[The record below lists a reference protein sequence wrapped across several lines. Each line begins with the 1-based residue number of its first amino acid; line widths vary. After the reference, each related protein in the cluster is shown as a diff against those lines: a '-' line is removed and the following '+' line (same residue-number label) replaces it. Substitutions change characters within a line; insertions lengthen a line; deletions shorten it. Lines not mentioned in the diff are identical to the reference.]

1 MTVTKPTSEKDIER
15 SWYFF
20 DLKGENL
27 GRTSTKI
34 AKILM
39 GKAKPY
45 FVRHLDCGDFVV
57 IINAEKIKVTG
68 QKATDKIYHFISG
81 YASGVKSLS
90 LNQMLARNPRRIVL
104 DAVRGMLPHNRLG
117 RKQITKCKVFCGPE
131 HKHKAQNP
139 VALEI

>member
-57 IINAEKIKVTG
+57 AVNAKSIKVTG
-68 QKATDKIYHFISG
+68 KKETSKTYYSYSG
-81 YASGVKSLS
+81 YPGGLS
-90 LNQMLARNPRRIVL
+90 SRTLEKLREEKPEEIMYH
-104 DAVRGMLPHNRLG
+104 AVRGMLPQNRL
-117 RKQITKCKVFCGPE
+117 RDKMLARLFVFPMNE
-131 HKHKAQNP
+131 HTFADKKFKNKS
-139 VALEI
+139 